1 MYKERVTDV
10 FFDLDHTLW
19 DFERNSALTF
29 DKIFFESAVAIDMDD
44 FLKAYIPIN
53 LKFWKLYRE
62 GRIGQDELR
71 FKRLKTTFDSLGYPV
86 ADPLIHYLSNEYI
99 AHLSSYTHLFPYT
112 IEILNYLAPNYKLHI
127 VTNGFQE
134 IQDKKLRNS
143 GIDRYF
149 SQVIN
154 SEMAG
159 TKKPDPL
166 IFQLALSKANT
177 VPEKSIM
184 IGDSIEAD
192 ILGAKAV
199 GLHVLHFNAHQ
210 EPKHDH
216 CEMIHDLSEIKFFL

>member
-29 DKIFFESAVAIDMDD
+29 GKIFSEGAVAIDMDD
-44 FLKAYIPIN
+44 FLRAYIPIN
-53 LKFWKLYRE
+53 LKFWKLFRE
-62 GRIGQDELR
+62 GRINQQELR
-71 FKRLKTTFDSLGYPV
+71 FQRLKTTFDSLGYYV

-99 AHLSSYTHLFPYT
+99 AHLSSYTHLFPNT
-112 IEILNYLAPNYKLHI
+112 VEILNYLSPTYKLHI

-134 IQDKKLRNS
+134 IQDKKLRTS

-149 SQVIN
+149 DQVIN

-159 TKKPDPL
+159 AKKPHPL
-166 IFQLALSKANT
+166 IFQLALSRANA
-177 VPEKSIM
+177 VPERSIM

-199 GLHVLHFNAHQ
+199 GLHVLHFNAHGD
-210 EPKHDH
+210 PKHDH

>member
-1 MYKERVTDV
+1 MYKERITDV

-29 DKIFFESAVAIDMDD
+29 ARIFSENGIAIDLDD
-44 FLKAYIPIN
+44 FLGAYIPVN
-53 LKFWKLYRE
+53 LKFWKLFRE
-62 GRIGQDELR
+62 GSINKDGLR
-71 FKRLKTTFDSLGYPV
+71 FHRLKTTFDSLGYP
-86 ADPLIHYLSNEYI
+86 APDGLIHYLADQYI
-99 AHLSSYTHLFPYT
+99 AHLSSYNHLFPNT
-112 IEILNYLAPNYKLHI
+112 IEVLEYLSPTYKLHI

-159 TKKPDPL
+159 VKKPDPL
-166 IFQLALSKANT
+166 IFRLALDRANT
-177 VPEKSIM
+177 VPQKSIM

-199 GLHVLHFNAHQ
+199 GLHVLHFNAHN

-216 CEMIHDLSEIKFFL
+216 CEMIHELSEIKLFL

>member
-29 DKIFFESAVAIDMDD
+29 RKIFSESAVGMDVD
-44 FLKAYIPIN
+44 AFLKVYIPIN
-53 LKFWKLYRE
+53 LRFWKLFRE
-62 GRIGQDELR
+62 GRIDQQELR
-71 FKRLKTTFDSLGYPV
+71 FLRLKTAFDALGHPATDSFVRYV
-86 ADPLIHYLSNEYI
+86 SNEYI
-99 AHLSSYTHLFPYT
+99 AHLSSYNHLFPNT
-112 IEILNYLAPNYKLHI
+112 IEILDYLSPKYRLHI

-143 GIDRYF
+143 GIARYF
-149 SQVIN
+149 DQVIN

-159 TKKPDPL
+159 AKKPDPL
-166 IFQLALSKANT
+166 IFRLALSRANA
-177 VPEKSIM
+177 VAERSIM

-199 GLHVLHFNAHQ
+199 GLNVLHFNAHD
-210 EPKHDH
+210 EPKHHH
-216 CEMIHDLSEIKFFL
+216 CEMIGDLSEIKFYL

>member
-1 MYKERVTDV
+1 MYKEQVTDV

-29 DKIFFESAVAIDMDD
+29 QKIFLESGVAIDMDD
-44 FLKAYIPIN
+44 FLKVYIPIN
-53 LKFWKLYRE
+53 LKFWKCFRE
-62 GRIGQDELR
+62 GRIEQAELR
-71 FKRLKTTFDSLGYPV
+71 FQRLKTTFDALEYPV
-86 ADPLIHYLSNEYI
+86 TDEFIHYLSNEYI
-99 AHLSSYTHLFPYT
+99 AHLSSYTHLFPYAV
-112 IEILNYLAPNYKLHI
+112 EILNYLAPNYKLHI

-134 IQDKKLRNS
+134 IQNKKLQNS

-159 TKKPDPL
+159 AKKPDPL
-166 IFQLALSKANT
+166 IFQLALSRANT
-177 VPEKSIM
+177 VPQKSIM

-199 GLHVLHFNAHQ
+199 GLNVLHFNAHG
-210 EPKHDH
+210 EPKHHH
-216 CEMIHDLSEIKFFL
+216 CEMIHDLREIKFFL